1 MKKVVV
7 VLIMMI
13 ALTGVLWGNG
23 QQDSETV
30 HLGMISYD
38 LANKFHTYIQDGV
51 KHFAES
57 KDDVFV
63 TYTDGQAD
71 ANKQLNQV
79 ETLLTKG
86 VDAIIL
92 TPVDPSFMPAVIKKC
107 DENGVFL
114 VVVNILPN
122 EKDLENIDCY
132 IGSESIDAGTMQAE
146 AVAELLDGSGNV
158 GILIGDLSLEV
169 ARMRTEGNKQVFSE
183 YENINVLREA
193 EGKWDRAQGMRIVEN
208 WLQADVNNE
217 LDAIVANNDEMA
229 IGAILAAQGVEREGL
244 VIAGIDATPD
254 ALEFLGE
261 GLNVTIFQSGNGQG
275 FGAAEAAYNLVAGKT
290 VEKFIWIPY
299 EVVTPELKTEYQ
311 ARWK

>member
-1 MKKVVV
+1 MKKVVIL
-7 VLIMMI
+7 LIMLI
-13 ALTGVLWGNG
+13 ALTGVLWANG
-23 QQDSETV
+23 QQDAEQV
-30 HLGMISYD
+30 RLGMVSYD

-51 KHFAES
+51 SQFEES
-57 KDDVFV
+57 HDDVFV

-92 TPVDPSFMPAVIKKC
+92 TPVDPSFVPAVVKKC
-107 DENGVFL
+107 EDSGVPL

-122 EKDLENIDCY
+122 EKDLEDIDCY
-132 IGSESIDAGTMQAE
+132 IGSESIDAGIMQAE
-146 AVAELLDGSGNV
+146 AVAEILDGNGQV

-169 ARMRTEGNKQVFSE
+169 ARMRTEGNKQVFSGFNGIE
-183 YENINVLREA
+183 VVREA

-208 WLQADVNNE
+208 WLQADINNE

-229 IGAILAAQGVEREGL
+229 IGAILAARGVGREDL

-275 FGAAEAAYNLVAGKT
+275 YGAAEAAYKLVTGSE
-290 VEKFIWIPY
+290 VDKFVWIPY
-299 EVVTPELKTEYQ
+299 EVVTPELKSEYQ
-311 ARWK
+311 SKWQ